1 MRIRQIKPEF
11 WKDEDL
17 AELPRE
23 LRLFYV
29 GLWSLADR
37 AGILEDRPRWIKAE
51 LFPYDFDL
59 SPEDVDGYLDTLA
72 QHPKAF
78 IMRYEV
84 GGKGYI
90 AIPKMPSHQ
99 HFHKDERSR
108 NYPPPPGQPQA
119 STMQISTHE
128 EGSTQLEPDRS
139 EIDTIQA
146 QHKHSA
152 NIEPIPDQH
161 GAGTIPASDQQA
173 GYMGNGDLDSLKDGE
188 RGIARA
194 REGKF
199 SNFAAKG
206 YQYVLDLKNPNY
218 QNLNWVLAYLH
229 EQLAYFCEGASGL
242 KPEHVLECWMDTW
255 DKASE
260 QGKSSIKWVKA
271 TFTGKVAEYRP
282 SAKPTRQE
290 ARAGKSHLEKL
301 LSAEK
306 LECLWDG
313 RIFSQE
319 ELAFKPATKLG
330 YQDTFQILATG
341 EALEIKLLRPYESNN
356 VKRYA

>member
-59 SPEDVDGYLDTLA
+59 SPEDLDSYLDTLA

-78 IMRYEV
+78 IIRYEV

-90 AIPKMPSHQ
+90 AIPKMPGHQ
-99 HFHKDERSR
+99 HFHKDERPR
-108 NYPPPPGQPQA
+108 NYPLPPGQHQV
-119 STMQISTHE
+119 STRQVPTHE
-128 EGSTQLEPDRS
+128 ETSTQPELDQP
-139 EIDTIQA
+139 EINTIQV
-146 QHKHSA
+146 QPKHSA
-152 NIEPIPDQH
+152 DIRPIPDQH
-161 GAGTIPASDQQA
+161 RAGTIPASDQQA
-173 GYMGNGDLDSLKDGE
+173 GYMGNGDLDSLKNGE

-199 SNFAAKG
+199 FDFAQKG
-206 YQYVLDLKNPNY
+206 YEYVLAQKNPNF
-218 QNLNWVLAYLH
+218 QNLSWAQSYLE
-229 EQLAYFCEGASGL
+229 EQLDYFCAGAADL

-255 DKASE
+255 DKAGE
-260 QGKSSIKWVKA
+260 QGKSGIKWVKA
-271 TFTGKVAEYRP
+271 TFVGKVAEYRP
-282 SAKPTRQE
+282 NAKPTRQE
-290 ARAGKSHLEKL
+290 ARAGKTHPEKL
-301 LSAEK
+301 LSAEN
-306 LECLWDG
+306 LEYLLDG
-313 RIFSQE
+313 RVFAQE
-319 ELAFKPATKLG
+319 EISFKPATKLG
-330 YQDTFQILATG
+330 YQDTFEVVSTG
-341 EALEIKLLRPYESNN
+341 ETLEIKFLRPYEASN
-356 VKRYA
+356 KRYA